1 MLRRGAPTLRRR
13 HPRGYNGRPGR
24 HQRRMPHAAYIAYAP
39 ADAQLAAQAAQM
51 LANAGL
57 DVQLGGEEMA
67 HDNARRALHLAAA
80 DARCMVVLISPAAEA
95 SEAVRRAIVAALNN
109 AKPIVPVVVE
119 ELRPDSWLRLM
130 IDGRNPILAR
140 PFDHPTVVASIIAA
154 VRGASGSG
162 RVISMLNIKGG
173 VGKTVLA
180 ANLFAAA
187 HMVDSRSVVF
197 VDLDPQ
203 HNLSQYFLA
212 PIERNRMR
220 EENRSLYSI
229 LSPRGES
236 SIHPTRFLDCIA
248 SLNRSGL
255 GPGARAR
262 LDLAPGDDRL
272 FEFTLDAVAPRDKD
286 EAFARF
292 HQFISLLRA
301 NYQAVVIDT
310 NPCAT
315 FLTRCAITASDHIV
329 APVRPE
335 RYSLSGLSM
344 LEWVTREIRERPL
357 RPQEFSVLLNGVG
370 DRVRSRMADVDT
382 ITRNEILA
390 APFFGSALLSTAI
403 PYSGLLRATPDER
416 YAFNPINATA
426 IMRLAQ
432 RSLKESLTAAAAEIL
447 QRAGQ

>member
-1 MLRRGAPTLRRR
+1 MT
-13 HPRGYNGRPGR
+13 
-24 HQRRMPHAAYIAYAP
+24 HAAYVTYAP
-39 ADAQLAAQAAQM
+39 ADQARASEVARLLAE
-51 LANAGL
+51 AGL
-57 DVQLGGEEMA
+57 DAQIGGEELA

-80 DARCMVVLISPAAEA
+80 DFRCMVVLVSPAAEA
-95 SEAVRRAIVAALNN
+95 AEAVRRGIVAALNN
-109 AKPIVPVVVE
+109 AKPIIPLVVE
-119 ELRPDSWLRLM
+119 DVRADSWLRLVT
-130 IDGRNPILAR
+130 DGRSPIHAR
-140 PFDHPTVVASIIAA
+140 PLDAPQTVAALVAA
-154 VRGASGSG
+154 VRAASGSG

-203 HNLSQYFLA
+203 HNLSQFFLA

-220 EENRSLYSI
+220 EENRSLYSV
-229 LSPRGES
+229 LSPRGEAAV
-236 SIHPTRFLDCIA
+236 HPTRFLDCIT
-248 SLNRSGL
+248 SLNRSGI
-255 GPGARAR
+255 GPGARAKF
-262 LDLAPGDDRL
+262 DIAPGDDRL
-272 FEFTLDAVAPRDKD
+272 FEFTLDAVPARDKED
-286 EAFARF
+286 AFARF
-292 HQFISLLRA
+292 HQFISILRSQ
-301 NYQAVVIDT
+301 YQAVVIDT

-335 RYSLSGLSM
+335 RYSLSGLAM

-357 RPQEFSVLLNGVG
+357 KPQEFSVLLNGVG
-370 DRVRSRMADVDT
+370 DRVRSRMADVDAN
-382 ITRNEILA
+382 TRNEIAA
-390 APFFGSALLSTAI
+390 APFFGSALLSAAI

-447 QRAGQ
+447 RRAAA

>member
-1 MLRRGAPTLRRR
+1 
-13 HPRGYNGRPGR
+13 
-24 HQRRMPHAAYIAYAP
+24 MPHAAYIAFAP
-39 ADAQLAAQAAQM
+39 ADAARAEEVAAILAQAELQA
-51 LANAGL
+51 
-57 DVQLGGEEMA
+57 QLGGEEMA
-67 HDNARRALHLAAA
+67 NENGRRALHLAVA
-80 DARCMVVLISPAAEA
+80 DARCMVVVVSPAAEA

-109 AKPIVPVVVE
+109 AKPIVPLVIE
-119 ELRPDSWLRLM
+119 ELRPDSWLRFM
-130 IDGRNPILAR
+130 IEGRNPIHAR
-140 PFDHPTVVASIIAA
+140 PLDTPQAIAALIAA
-154 VRGASGSG
+154 VRAANASG

-220 EENRSLYSI
+220 EENRTLFSV
-229 LSPRGES
+229 LSPRGEAS
-236 SIHPTRFLDCIA
+236 AHPSRFLDCLT
-248 SLNRSGL
+248 SLNRSGA
-255 GPGARAR
+255 GPGARAK
-262 LDLAPGDDRL
+262 LDIAPGDDRL
-272 FEFTLDAVAPRDKD
+272 FEFTLDAVPPRDKD

-292 HQFISLLRA
+292 HQFISVLRA
-301 NYQAVVIDT
+301 QYQAVVIDT

-370 DRVRSRMADVDT
+370 DRVRSRLADVDA
-382 ITRNEILA
+382 ITRNEIAA
-390 APFFGSALLSTAI
+390 APFFGSALISTAI

-432 RSLKESLTAAAAEIL
+432 RSLKEALTTAAAEIL
-447 QRAGQ
+447 RRAAA